1 MMMTPMNPLV
11 TVVAKGVITVA
22 AFGTGIYLY
31 NRYKKDKR
39 RMLGMTAGMIA
50 GHKLGAAAGGIVA
63 GPIGA
68 MAGMTAGCLTG
79 CMVGGSLV
87 ERDDEECCEESP
99 APSKA
104 RKVS

>member
-1 MMMTPMNPLV
+1 MIMMTPMNPFV
-11 TVVAKGVITVA
+11 TVLAKGVITVA
-22 AFGTGIYLY
+22 AFGAGIYLY

-39 RMLGMTAGMIA
+39 RMFGMTAGMIA
-50 GHKLGAAAGGIVA
+50 GHKLGAAAGGIIA

-87 ERDDEECCEESP
+87 EKDDKNCCEELP
-99 APSKA
+99 TLQKHE
-104 RKVS
+104 K